1 MDKSFLLT
9 GIESKASS
17 LIVLIL
23 KGVLLQRQWNY
34 PATILWQKYS
44 GHVECEALPTGA
56 GTQASLKQGCS
67 DSRMPTEK

>member
-23 KGVLLQRQWNY
+23 KGVLLQRQ
-34 PATILWQKYS
+34 
-44 GHVECEALPTGA
+44 
-56 GTQASLKQGCS
+56 
-67 DSRMPTEK
+67 